1 MNGDFVDDD
10 AAQRGSDELRAL
22 WNALPAPRAGVD
34 ADGLPSEVLAD
45 SDSATRA
52 AVERLRTA
60 WGAHAVEV
68 PEMPFELRR
77 VHAER
82 SAREVQRS
90 RRTRTTFALRV
101 FVFAGVAAAALA
113 VLALRTERRTGVVE
127 RTSDGAVAS
136 EDTRPGVGGAAP
148 RAVEPSPVLE
158 ESVAT
163 LIDIPREDFRLRAD
177 GFEFE
182 TQGVRFVLI
191 ENTGEARSSAS
202 ETKNY

>member
-1 MNGDFVDDD
+1 MNGDFEDDD
-10 AAQRGSDELRAL
+10 ATQRGSDELRAL
-22 WNALPAPRAGVD
+22 WSALPAPRAGLD
-34 ADGLPSEVLAD
+34 ADGLPSEDLAD

-60 WGAHAVEV
+60 WAAHAVDVREV
-68 PEMPFELRR
+68 PFELRR
-77 VHAER
+77 AHAER

-113 VLALRTERRTGVVE
+113 VLALRTERHTGVVE

-136 EDTRPGVGGAAP
+136 EDSRPGVGGAAP
-148 RAVEPSPVLE
+148 GAVEPSPVLE

-163 LIDIPREDFRLRAD
+163 LVDIPREDFRLRAD

-191 ENTGEARSSAS
+191 ENTGEAHSGAS
-202 ETKNY
+202 ETRND